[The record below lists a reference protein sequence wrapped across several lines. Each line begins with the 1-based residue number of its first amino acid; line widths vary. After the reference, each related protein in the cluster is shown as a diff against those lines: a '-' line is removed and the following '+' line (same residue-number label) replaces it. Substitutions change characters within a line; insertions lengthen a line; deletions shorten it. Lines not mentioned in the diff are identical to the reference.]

1 MARAE
6 REDALVVAIMRT
18 GDVFFGNDKF
28 SAGSLSDALR
38 ERLHST
44 RERKVY
50 IRADARVHWATVGLV
65 LDEVRAA
72 GIAEVA
78 FLADQRKEAAVP
90 FKPPG
95 SWGGPVSWIW
105 VGVERDSSAALGFG
119 MTRFW
124 DSVAEQLLFIDVQQT
139 YPLVAPGTSRQ
150 LCPVPIILS
159 FRRRTRRRN
168 LRHHES
174 AFWRTFASASNS
186 GGKSATRTPSRTGLY
201 RSFPSEHPSQAT
213 LTFVHESKAR
223 CPQQQPT
230 LNLTYSADSASPV
243 TRPT

>member
-1 MARAE
+1 MRCRRAKPIQPLCGPDLTAFTCSAATVALTLLVAFMTAPTPHDGGSIDLPRVNHPTAMARAE

-95 SWGGPVSWIW
+95 S
-105 VGVERDSSAALGFG
+105 
-119 MTRFW
+119 
-124 DSVAEQLLFIDVQQT
+124 
-139 YPLVAPGTSRQ
+139 
-150 LCPVPIILS
+150 
-159 FRRRTRRRN
+159 
-168 LRHHES
+168 
-174 AFWRTFASASNS
+174 
-186 GGKSATRTPSRTGLY
+186 
-201 RSFPSEHPSQAT
+201 
-213 LTFVHESKAR
+213 
-223 CPQQQPT
+223 
-230 LNLTYSADSASPV
+230 
-243 TRPT
+243 

>member
-1 MARAE
+1 VALTLLVAFMTAPTPHDGGSIDLPRVNHPTAMARAE

-90 FKPPG
+90 FRRASLLDMARRP
-95 SWGGPVSWIW
+95 
-105 VGVERDSSAALGFG
+105 VERDSSAALGFG

-124 DSVAEQLLFIDVQQT
+124 DSVEEQLLI
-139 YPLVAPGTSRQ
+139 
-150 LCPVPIILS
+150 
-159 FRRRTRRRN
+159 
-168 LRHHES
+168 H
-174 AFWRTFASASNS
+174 
-186 GGKSATRTPSRTGLY
+186 
-201 RSFPSEHPSQAT
+201 
-213 LTFVHESKAR
+213 
-223 CPQQQPT
+223 
-230 LNLTYSADSASPV
+230 
-243 TRPT
+243 

>member
-1 MARAE
+1 MRRPHAKPIQPLCGADLTAFTCSAATVALTLLVAFMTAPTPHDGGSIDLPRVNHPTAMARVE

-38 ERLHST
+38 QRLHST

-95 SWGGPVSWIW
+95 S
-105 VGVERDSSAALGFG
+105 
-119 MTRFW
+119 
-124 DSVAEQLLFIDVQQT
+124 
-139 YPLVAPGTSRQ
+139 
-150 LCPVPIILS
+150 
-159 FRRRTRRRN
+159 
-168 LRHHES
+168 
-174 AFWRTFASASNS
+174 
-186 GGKSATRTPSRTGLY
+186 
-201 RSFPSEHPSQAT
+201 
-213 LTFVHESKAR
+213 
-223 CPQQQPT
+223 
-230 LNLTYSADSASPV
+230 
-243 TRPT
+243 

>member
-1 MARAE
+1 MRRRRAKPIQPLCGPDLTVFTCSAATLALTLLVAFMTVPTPHDGGSIDLPRVNHPTAMARAE

-72 GIAEVA
+72 GIAGVA

-90 FKPPG
+90 LKPPG
-95 SWGGPVSWIW
+95 S
-105 VGVERDSSAALGFG
+105 
-119 MTRFW
+119 
-124 DSVAEQLLFIDVQQT
+124 
-139 YPLVAPGTSRQ
+139 
-150 LCPVPIILS
+150 
-159 FRRRTRRRN
+159 
-168 LRHHES
+168 
-174 AFWRTFASASNS
+174 
-186 GGKSATRTPSRTGLY
+186 
-201 RSFPSEHPSQAT
+201 
-213 LTFVHESKAR
+213 
-223 CPQQQPT
+223 
-230 LNLTYSADSASPV
+230 
-243 TRPT
+243 